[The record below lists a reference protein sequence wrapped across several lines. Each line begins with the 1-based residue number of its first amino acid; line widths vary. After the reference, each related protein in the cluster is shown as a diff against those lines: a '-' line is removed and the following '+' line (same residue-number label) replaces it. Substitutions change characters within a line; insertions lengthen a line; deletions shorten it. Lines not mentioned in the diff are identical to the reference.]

1 MFSTP
6 RQCLYDRPSADQT
19 PTGSKC
25 YLPHQPIARSGTR
38 PTIVLPFLVF
48 ARFFPQKNLPRLKT
62 GLSGNRFLD
71 TGNENGSAYSQKR
84 KWELRIAF
92 PIFGNGIENSIPF
105 FWERESDVANSL
117 FPGINGNRKSMK
129 IPFQ

>member
-25 YLPHQPIARSGTR
+25 YLPHRPIGDAPNYSVAFPG
-38 PTIVLPFLVF
+38 FCSVF
-48 ARFFPQKNLPRLKT
+48 TPKNLPRLKT
-62 GLSGNRFLD
+62 GLGGNRFLD

-92 PIFGNGIENSIPF
+92 QIFGNGIENPIPV

-129 IPFQ
+129 IRYRI